1 MPEQI
6 ASNAVV
12 EDVTDGSMTLSFDNN
27 DNISRYTVFVDR
39 IDEATGEATR
49 EQEIVV
55 DLEQS
60 ETRRTRLASRILA
73 DVVSCPGKTN
83 ADAVQAQIQ
92 GLQPASLY

>member
-55 DLEQS
+55 DLE
-60 ETRRTRLASRILA
+60 
-73 DVVSCPGKTN
+73 
-83 ADAVQAQIQ
+83 
-92 GLQPASLY
+92 